1 VNDTFAL
8 PRRFYDEGVRRYG
21 FHGLSY
27 EYISGKL
34 AQDHPQLAAGR
45 VIVAHLGNGASLCAI
60 RGGRSVAS
68 TMGLSALDGMPMGTR
83 VGQLDPGVV
92 LYLMDRGMTA
102 PQITDLLYKESGLK
116 GLSGISHDMR
126 TLLAS
131 DAPEAAE
138 AIDYY
143 TFRLAREIGGLSA
156 ALGGLDALV
165 FTGGIGEHAAPIRA
179 RALERLAFLGL
190 KVDVDKNAMDAP
202 MIHRGEVPILVM
214 PTDEER
220 IIARA
225 AADALGIR
233 S

>member
-1 VNDTFAL
+1 
-8 PRRFYDEGVRRYG
+8 
-21 FHGLSY
+21 
-27 EYISGKL
+27 
-34 AQDHPQLAAGR
+34 
-45 VIVAHLGNGASLCAI
+45 
-60 RGGRSVAS
+60 
-68 TMGLSALDGMPMGTR
+68 
-83 VGQLDPGVV
+83 
-92 LYLMDRGMTA
+92 MTA